1 MPSSTA
7 SNMVT
12 SNAANWNTAE
22 PSDPRLR
29 LCSHCST
36 SSEMKNGMPVN
47 FRQKSMIETARNI
60 R

>member
-7 SNMVT
+7 KPIVASSAM
-12 SNAANWNTAE
+12 NWKV
-22 PSDPRLR
+22 SDPPAPRF
-29 LCSHCST
+29 SEFSQDST
-36 SSEMKNGMPVN
+36 SSEMNTGKPVN